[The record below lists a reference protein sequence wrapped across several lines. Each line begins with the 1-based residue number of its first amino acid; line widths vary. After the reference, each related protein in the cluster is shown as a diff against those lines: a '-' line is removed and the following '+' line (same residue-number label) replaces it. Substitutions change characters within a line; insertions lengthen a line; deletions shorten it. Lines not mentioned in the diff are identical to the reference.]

1 MTENYTT
8 PIPEPSIDSQPFW
21 DALNEGRLVFQACG
35 DCGKLRHYPRPICDE
50 CYSDHVEWKTS
61 NGKGVIYSWTETH
74 HPFHIGFRGETP
86 YILVTAEFDGG
97 VRMQTQLLGAK
108 VEDLKIGMHVEVV
121 LTKATEDLTLPLLRL
136 A

>member
-1 MTENYTT
+1 MSENYTK

-97 VRMQTQLLGAK
+97 VRIQTQLLDAK
-108 VEDLKIGMHVEVV
+108 VEDLKIGMHVEVM

>member
-1 MTENYTT
+1 MSEDYTK

-97 VRMQTQLLGAK
+97 VRIQTQLLDAK

>member
-1 MTENYTT
+1 MSENYTK

-108 VEDLKIGMHVEVV
+108 VEDLKIGMQVEVV

>member
-1 MTENYTT
+1 MSENYTK

-97 VRMQTQLLGAK
+97 VRIQTQLLDAK

>member
-1 MTENYTT
+1 MSEDYTK

-74 HPFHIGFRGETP
+74 HPFHIGFRGKTP

>member
-1 MTENYTT
+1 MSENYTK

-61 NGKGVIYSWTETH
+61 NGKGIIYSWTETH

-86 YILVTAEFDGG
+86 YVLVTAEFDGG

-108 VEDLKIGMHVEVV
+108 VKDLKIGMHVEVV

>member
-1 MTENYTT
+1 MTENYTK

-108 VEDLKIGMHVEVV
+108 VEDLKIGMQVEVV

>member
-1 MTENYTT
+1 MSENYTK

-21 DALNEGRLVFQACG
+21 DALNEGHLVFQACG

-97 VRMQTQLLGAK
+97 VRIQTQLLDAK

>member
-1 MTENYTT
+1 MSENYTK

-21 DALNEGRLVFQACG
+21 DALNEGRLAFQACG

-97 VRMQTQLLGAK
+97 VRMQTQLLAAK

-121 LTKATEDLTLPLLRL
+121 LSKATEDLTLPLLRL

>member
-1 MTENYTT
+1 MSENYTK

-86 YILVTAEFDGG
+86 YILVTAEFDDG
-97 VRMQTQLLGAK
+97 VRIQTQLLDAK

>member
-1 MTENYTT
+1 MSENYTK

-21 DALNEGRLVFQACG
+21 DALDEGRLVFQACG

-97 VRMQTQLLGAK
+97 VRIQTQLLDAK

-121 LTKATEDLTLPLLRL
+121 LTKATEDVTLPLLRL

>member
-1 MTENYTT
+1 MSENYTK

-121 LTKATEDLTLPLLRL
+121 LTKATEELTLPLLRL

>member
-1 MTENYTT
+1 MSENYTK

-86 YILVTAEFDGG
+86 YILVTAEFDGE
-97 VRMQTQLLGAK
+97 VRIQTQLLDAK

>member
-1 MTENYTT
+1 
-8 PIPEPSIDSQPFW
+8 
-21 DALNEGRLVFQACG
+21 
-35 DCGKLRHYPRPICDE
+35 
-50 CYSDHVEWKTS
+50 VEWKTS

-74 HPFHIGFRGETP
+74 HPFHIGFRGENP

-97 VRMQTQLLGAK
+97 VRIQTQLLDAK

>member
-1 MTENYTT
+1 MSENYTK

-21 DALNEGRLVFQACG
+21 DALNEGRLVFQACV

-97 VRMQTQLLGAK
+97 VRIQTQLLDAK

>member
-1 MTENYTT
+1 MSENYTK

-108 VEDLKIGMHVEVV
+108 VEDLKIGMQVEVV
-121 LTKATEDLTLPLLRL
+121 LTKATEELTLPLLRL

>member
-1 MTENYTT
+1 MSENYTK
-8 PIPEPSIDSQPFW
+8 PIPETSIDSQPFW

-97 VRMQTQLLGAK
+97 VRIQTQLLDAK